1 MSGAVSDE
9 AVEDETWRGWVL
21 SLGDDLVAYMRA
33 NQRRGDEPHPRSF
46 SLEQPAPL
54 FSLMMD
60 LNRYNYFICPNLLRR
75 GPCRRFAQLAL
86 YLLSRKQLALGS
98 GDLRPK
104 WVVSP

>member
-46 SLEQPAPL
+46 SLEQHL
-54 FSLMMD
+54 HSL
-60 LNRYNYFICPNLLRR
+60 
-75 GPCRRFAQLAL
+75 
-86 YLLSRKQLALGS
+86 S
-98 GDLRPK
+98 
-104 WVVSP
+104 